1 MGNFLPTFQLQK
13 HIWTTL
19 VLEHK
24 FTSQS
29 TTSMSTQM
37 CKFIVKTSIKVLFAL
52 YDPNVFFW
60 GQFATSICDYKT
72 IATNINN

>member
-37 CKFIVKTSIKVLFAL
+37 CKFIVITLIKMLFAL
-52 YDPNVFFW
+52 YDPNYFSFC
-60 GQFATSICDYKT
+60 QFVTVKQLQPTSTTKIV
-72 IATNINN
+72 